1 MILSPNE
8 NALIDE
14 SLRKVGATFNS
25 LLYISGGEDI
35 DENKIIEALSMSI
48 ADLELA
54 QAPLITA
61 RNMVRI
67 RKEQDNND
75 KRIEPNGSNAEGYHR
90 SSIESY

>member
-1 MILSPNE
+1 MNLSPNE

-25 LLYISGGEDI
+25 LLYISGGENI

-54 QAPLITA
+54 QQPLITV
-61 RNMVRI
+61 RNKVRE
-67 RKEQDNND
+67 RKEDNN
-75 KRIEPNGSNAEGYHR
+75 G
-90 SSIESY
+90 

>member
-1 MILSPNE
+1 MKLSPNE

-14 SLRKVGATFNS
+14 SLRKVEATFNS

-54 QAPLITA
+54 HQSLITVL
-61 RNMVRI
+61 NKVR
-67 RKEQDNND
+67 EQGD
-75 KRIEPNGSNAEGYHR
+75 E
-90 SSIESY
+90 

>member
-14 SLRKVGATFNS
+14 SLGKIGATFNS

-54 QAPLITA
+54 QQPLITV
-61 RNMVRI
+61 RNKVRE
-67 RKEQDNND
+67 RKEDNN
-75 KRIEPNGSNAEGYHR
+75 G
-90 SSIESY
+90 

>member
-14 SLRKVGATFNS
+14 SLRKVEATFNS

-35 DENKIIEALSMSI
+35 DKSEIIEALSMSI

-61 RNMVRI
+61 RNMVRT

-75 KRIEPNGSNAEGYHR
+75 
-90 SSIESY
+90 

>member
-1 MILSPNE
+1 MNLSPNE

-35 DENKIIEALSMSI
+35 DENEIIERLSMDI

-54 QAPLITA
+54 QQPLITVL
-61 RNMVRI
+61 NKVR
-67 RKEQDNND
+67 EQGD
-75 KRIEPNGSNAEGYHR
+75 E
-90 SSIESY
+90 

>member
-14 SLRKVGATFNS
+14 SLRKVEATFNS
-25 LLYISGGEDI
+25 LLLLYISGGEDI

-54 QAPLITA
+54 QQPLITV
-61 RNMVRI
+61 RNKVRE
-67 RKEQDNND
+67 RE
-75 KRIEPNGSNAEGYHR
+75 
-90 SSIESY
+90 

>member
-14 SLRKVGATFNS
+14 SLRKVEATFNS
-25 LLYISGGEDI
+25 LLYISGREDI

-54 QAPLITA
+54 QQPLITV
-61 RNMVRI
+61 RNKVRE
-67 RKEQDNND
+67 RKEDNN
-75 KRIEPNGSNAEGYHR
+75 G
-90 SSIESY
+90 

>member
-1 MILSPNE
+1 MKLSPNE

-54 QAPLITA
+54 RQSLITVF
-61 RNMVRI
+61 NKVR
-67 RKEQDNND
+67 EQGD
-75 KRIEPNGSNAEGYHR
+75 E
-90 SSIESY
+90 

>member
-1 MILSPNE
+1 MALSPNE

-14 SLRKVGATFNS
+14 SLRKVEATFNS

-54 QAPLITA
+54 QAPLIA
-61 RNMVRI
+61 VRNMVRT

-75 KRIEPNGSNAEGYHR
+75 
-90 SSIESY
+90 

>member
-1 MILSPNE
+1 MNLSPNE

-54 QAPLITA
+54 QQPLITV
-61 RNMVRI
+61 RNMVRT

-75 KRIEPNGSNAEGYHR
+75 
-90 SSIESY
+90 

>member
-1 MILSPNE
+1 MNLSPNE

-25 LLYISGGEDI
+25 LLYISGGEVI

-54 QAPLITA
+54 QQPLITV
-61 RNMVRI
+61 RNKVRE
-67 RKEQDNND
+67 RKEDNND
-75 KRIEPNGSNAEGYHR
+75 
-90 SSIESY
+90 

>member
-1 MILSPNE
+1 MLSPNE

-14 SLRKVGATFNS
+14 SLRKVEATFNS

-35 DENKIIEALSMSI
+35 DENEIIERLSMGI

-61 RNMVRI
+61 RNKVRN

-75 KRIEPNGSNAEGYHR
+75 
-90 SSIESY
+90 

>member
-1 MILSPNE
+1 MLSPNE

-14 SLRKVGATFNS
+14 SLRKVEATFNS

-54 QAPLITA
+54 QQPLITV
-61 RNMVRI
+61 RNKVRE
-67 RKEQDNND
+67 RKEDNQ
-75 KRIEPNGSNAEGYHR
+75 
-90 SSIESY
+90 

>member
-1 MILSPNE
+1 MNLSPNE

-14 SLRKVGATFNS
+14 SLRKVEATFNS
-25 LLYISGGEDI
+25 LLYISGGEDL

-61 RNMVRI
+61 RNMVRT
-67 RKEQDNND
+67 RKEQDNN
-75 KRIEPNGSNAEGYHR
+75 G
-90 SSIESY
+90 

>member
-1 MILSPNE
+1 MLSPNE

-14 SLRKVGATFNS
+14 SLRKVEATFNS
-25 LLYISGGEDI
+25 LLYISGDEDI

-61 RNMVRI
+61 RNMVRT
-67 RKEQDNND
+67 RKEQDNN
-75 KRIEPNGSNAEGYHR
+75 G
-90 SSIESY
+90 

>member
-1 MILSPNE
+1 MLSPNE

-14 SLRKVGATFNS
+14 SLRKVEATLNS

-54 QAPLITA
+54 QQPLITV
-61 RNMVRI
+61 RNKVRE
-67 RKEQDNND
+67 RKEDN
-75 KRIEPNGSNAEGYHR
+75 
-90 SSIESY
+90 

>member
-1 MILSPNE
+1 MNLSPNE
-8 NALIDE
+8 NTLIDE

-54 QAPLITA
+54 QQPLITV
-61 RNMVRI
+61 RNKVRE
-67 RKEQDNND
+67 RKEDN
-75 KRIEPNGSNAEGYHR
+75 
-90 SSIESY
+90 

>member
-35 DENKIIEALSMSI
+35 DKNKIIEALSMNI

-54 QAPLITA
+54 QQPLITI
-61 RNMVRI
+61 RNKVRE
-67 RKEQDNND
+67 RKEDNN
-75 KRIEPNGSNAEGYHR
+75 G
-90 SSIESY
+90 

>member
-14 SLRKVGATFNS
+14 SLRKVGATLNS

-54 QAPLITA
+54 QQPLITV
-61 RNMVRI
+61 RNKVRE
-67 RKEQDNND
+67 RKEDNN
-75 KRIEPNGSNAEGYHR
+75 G
-90 SSIESY
+90 

>member
-1 MILSPNE
+1 MLSPNE

-14 SLRKVGATFNS
+14 SLRKVEATFNS

-61 RNMVRI
+61 RNMVRT
-67 RKEQDNND
+67 RKGQDNN
-75 KRIEPNGSNAEGYHR
+75 G
-90 SSIESY
+90 

>member
-1 MILSPNE
+1 MLSPNE

-14 SLRKVGATFNS
+14 SLRKVEATFNS

-54 QAPLITA
+54 QQPLITV
-61 RNMVRI
+61 RNKVRE
-67 RKEQDNND
+67 RKEDN
-75 KRIEPNGSNAEGYHR
+75 
-90 SSIESY
+90 

>member
-1 MILSPNE
+1 MNLSPNE

-14 SLRKVGATFNS
+14 SLRKVEATFNS

-61 RNMVRI
+61 RNMVRT
-67 RKEQDNND
+67 RKEQDNN
-75 KRIEPNGSNAEGYHR
+75 G
-90 SSIESY
+90 

>member
-1 MILSPNE
+1 MKLSPNE

-48 ADLELA
+48 ADLDLA
-54 QAPLITA
+54 RQSLITVF
-61 RNMVRI
+61 NKVR
-67 RKEQDNND
+67 KQGDE
-75 KRIEPNGSNAEGYHR
+75 
-90 SSIESY
+90 

>member
-1 MILSPNE
+1 MNLSPNE

-35 DENKIIEALSMSI
+35 DKNKIIEALSMSI

-54 QAPLITA
+54 QQPLITV
-61 RNMVRI
+61 RNKVRE
-67 RKEQDNND
+67 RKEDNND
-75 KRIEPNGSNAEGYHR
+75 
-90 SSIESY
+90 

>member
-1 MILSPNE
+1 MLSPNE

-14 SLRKVGATFNS
+14 SLRKVEATFNS

-35 DENKIIEALSMSI
+35 DENEIIERLSMGI

-54 QAPLITA
+54 PAPLITA
-61 RNMVRI
+61 RNMVRN

-75 KRIEPNGSNAEGYHR
+75 
-90 SSIESY
+90 